1 MFTFNEQVT
10 VNQDV
15 CISGSEHRDIHTLP
29 QAPGT
34 GMHSG
39 NTTVNT
45 VSIKANKATCTKSV
59 LLDSEKPFQRQRCLF
74 FNLFHSVEQ
83 ALQ

>member
-1 MFTFNEQVT
+1 M
-10 VNQDV
+10 
-15 CISGSEHRDIHTLP
+15 LP

-34 GMHSG
+34 DMHSG

-45 VSIKANKATCTKSV
+45 VSINANKATCTKSV
-59 LLDSEKPFQRQRCLF
+59 FLDPEKPFLSVTQLCLF

-83 ALQ
+83 ALQYFFCIRSKPEHCILKMKVSS